1 MSSGE
6 AAILKPIRAGSPFMA
21 LLIAVIAVI
30 VASLATSSSLFLIAG
45 IGIALAVTAMLRFDW
60 FIYTQLF
67 LLPWY
72 PFLDTGLPLRDV
84 SLPLRFLLFA
94 GVWLIRKHHGKSMK
108 DWFFGSRLKK
118 AVVVFAAV
126 STLSLLISALGPNL
140 DAVRCLA
147 RLFSYLALF
156 YGVVGWVET
165 KEQIGT
171 VIRILLSSTIL
182 VALFGFYQ
190 VVAQGYTDLYFHL
203 YPSQEEALEDWNGR
217 VTSVLFHFNSLA
229 GYLNLV
235 LPFSLACMVLGKE
248 RWLRLL
254 ALVAHSLACAAL
266 YFTGSRGGLI
276 AYGGMVLVALWF
288 FKPKTAAF
296 SRIALAS
303 ALSLAIVL
311 SLQPR
316 TPGGG
321 RLGEVDDFTSSS
333 RLALWGTAGV
343 MFLQHPVLGVGYG
356 NYRSLY
362 NDYLPGV
369 TPNQLDS
376 HNLYLQFLAET
387 GIIGFVAF
395 FLIVTMF
402 ARVAIKL
409 AKNTDSVHRI
419 VGIGLG
425 GALAAT
431 LIHGLVDYLFNVSPQ
446 FGGLFWLVLALGLVA
461 FERRSLES
469 LNNNGAQPPGSP
481 THGAFSCGGVEAPS
495 AASLL

>member
-6 AAILKPIRAGSPFMA
+6 TAILNPARADGTFMA
-21 LLIAVIAVI
+21 PLIAMIAV
-30 VASLATSSSLFLIAG
+30 AGAALAASSSLFLIAG
-45 IGIALAVTAMLRFDW
+45 LGIALAVTAVLRFDW
-60 FIYTQLF
+60 FIYTQIF

-94 GVWLIRKHHGKSMK
+94 GVWFMRRGAGQSLK
-108 DWFFGSRLKK
+108 DWIFGSRLKK
-118 AVVVFAAV
+118 AVIVFATV
-126 STLSLLISALGPNL
+126 STLSLLISSLGPNI

-165 KEQIGT
+165 REQIGT
-171 VIRILLSSTIL
+171 IIKILLSSTIL

-203 YPSQEEALEDWNGR
+203 YPSQEEALEEWNGR
-217 VTSVLFHFNSLA
+217 VTSLLFHFNSLA

-235 LPFSLACMVLGKE
+235 LPFSLACMVLAKG
-248 RWLRLL
+248 RSLRLL
-254 ALVAHSLACAAL
+254 ALTAHSLACAAL

-276 AYGGMVLVALWF
+276 AYGGMVLVTIWF
-288 FKPKTAAF
+288 FRPKSAAV
-296 SRIALAS
+296 SRILLAS
-303 ALSLAIVL
+303 FLSLAIVF
-311 SLQPR
+311 SLQPE
-316 TPGGG
+316 TAGGG
-321 RLGEVDDFTSSS
+321 RLGEVDDFTSMS
-333 RLALWGTAGV
+333 RLALWGTAGT
-343 MFLQHPVLGVGYG
+343 MFLQRPVLGVGYG

-395 FLIVTMF
+395 FTMVILF
-402 ARVAIKL
+402 ARGALKL
-409 AKNTDSVHRI
+409 AKNTDSWRRI
-419 VGIGLG
+419 LGIGVG

-431 LIHGLVDYLFNVSPQ
+431 LIHGMVDYLFNVSPQ
-446 FGGLFWLVLALGLVA
+446 FGALFWLVLALGLVA
-461 FERRSLES
+461 LERTGRNAVS
-469 LNNNGAQPPGSP
+469 
-481 THGAFSCGGVEAPS
+481 
-495 AASLL
+495 